1 MNKRSALMVAAGLI
15 LTLVVGGLAVAI
27 GLTGPSVSSAVP
39 RARRAAVEP
48 MVRTVRRTVT
58 DAQAGRPDQG
68 HGRPAGRV
76 HPPGRIFCLERRRL
90 GRRARGPRGRRP
102 RTTTIA
108 GTTTIVGMTT
118 ITAAA
123 RRARG

>member
-39 RARRAAVEP
+39 RERRAAVEP

-58 DAQAGRPDQG
+58 VHKQADPTRGTVVQLAASTLPAASSASNDDGSGELEDREDGDRG
-68 HGRPAGRV
+68 HDD
-76 HPPGRIFCLERRRL
+76 
-90 GRRARGPRGRRP
+90 RGDDDDRGHDDDHGGSEGEP
-102 RTTTIA
+102 EDD
-108 GTTTIVGMTT
+108 
-118 ITAAA
+118 
-123 RRARG
+123 

>member
-1 MNKRSALMVAAGLI
+1 MIAAGLI

-58 DAQAGRPDQG
+58 VHKTGDHATGTVVQLASSSASAAPSSSNDDDHGEIEDHDADDRG
-68 HGRPAGRV
+68 H
-76 HPPGRIFCLERRRL
+76 EDD
-90 GRRARGPRGRRP
+90 ARDDDRDDHGESEHDGHEGEPEDD
-102 RTTTIA
+102 
-108 GTTTIVGMTT
+108 
-118 ITAAA
+118 
-123 RRARG
+123 